1 MFPGNSKK
9 KVQTIFTTILLWNYV
24 HNHYDYLDE
33 KSSGKVGFKLDSAL
47 NIIEKLK
54 RSARCYNFLLVITHS
69 HSHLFWLER
78 HFCSAMCFFSGR
90 SKKSEENALFGFF
103 DNLGCLVPNAKNGL
117 KYFVKYYYVFSFQD
131 NYRSCGY
138 PLLIIN
144 CSWLLTV
151 LKAMVRIKYWNWPS
165 KSGLKIYKPWLIQM
179 AKTDKSEII
188 WKISMYVLVCW
199 KNYARW
205 EKTLST

>member
-1 MFPGNSKK
+1 MNIVESGFLRIRLYCIS
-9 KVQTIFTTILLWNYV
+9 LWLFRWEV
-24 HNHYDYLDE
+24 LWKIGIWIRFCDHR
-33 KSSGKVGFKLDSAL
+33 
-47 NIIEKLK
+47 KLK

-78 HFCSAMCFFSGR
+78 HFCSAMFFFG
-90 SKKSEENALFGFF
+90 KEQKSEENALFGFF

-117 KYFVKYYYVFSFQD
+117 KYSVKYYYVFSFQD

-144 CSWLLTV
+144 CSWILTV

-188 WKISMYVLVCW
+188 WKIS
-199 KNYARW
+199 KN
-205 EKTLST
+205 